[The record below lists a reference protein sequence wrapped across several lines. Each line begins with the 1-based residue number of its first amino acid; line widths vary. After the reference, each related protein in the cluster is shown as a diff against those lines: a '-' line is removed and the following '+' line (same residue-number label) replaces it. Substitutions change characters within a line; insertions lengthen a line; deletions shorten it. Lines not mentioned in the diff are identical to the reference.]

1 MRGIMHA
8 KDIIKSTIE
17 MGHFVCMS
25 YLADLSDEDLLRRP
39 APGVNHINW
48 QLGHLIVSENHHGN
62 LVSGG
67 KMPPLPDGF
76 AEKYTKET
84 ASSDDPKTFCTKEE
98 LLRVAAE
105 QRSGTYAAL
114 EAISDADLDA
124 PTGIPYCKTKGEQL
138 ALQGTHWLMH
148 CGQWAVVRRQLGKP
162 PLF

>member
-1 MRGIMHA
+1 MHA
-8 KDIIKSTIE
+8 KDIIKSNID
-17 MGHFVCMS
+17 MGHFVCMA
-25 YLADLSDEDLLRRP
+25 YLADLTDQDLMRRP

-48 QLGHLIVSENHHGN
+48 QLGHLIVAENYHGN
-62 LVSGG
+62 LASGG
-67 KMPPLPDGF
+67 TMPPLPVGF

-84 ASSDDPKTFCTKEE
+84 AGSDDPGAFCAKEE

-105 QRSGTYAAL
+105 QRAGTFAAL
-114 EAISDADLDA
+114 QAISDADLDTE
-124 PTGIPYCKTKGEQL
+124 TGIPYCKTKGEQL